1 MNSLATRL
9 TVMVVVLMTQSPLW
23 AEQPKGDPADEK
35 ALHELHRAFVAAF
48 NKGNVDA
55 LVALHIPEADF
66 VGVVGDVSKG
76 RDEIEKRMATFFAQ
90 NKGVKMKSAFG
101 TVRFITPEVA
111 IADRS
116 SELTPAPEGRP
127 GKVHGTVVYVKRD
140 GKWLIAA
147 IRLMVP
153 FQPSK
158 R

>member
-1 MNSLATRL
+1 MKSMAMRSIA
-9 TVMVVVLMTQSPLW
+9 MVVVLMAQARLW

-55 LVALHIPEADF
+55 LAALHAPEADF
-66 VGVVGDVSKG
+66 IGIAGDASRG

-90 NKGVKMKSAFG
+90 NKGVKMKSPFG

-147 IRLMVP
+147 IRLVVP

-158 R
+158 H